1 MQVSKILQ
9 HKGSEVYTIE
19 PDATIDTAVQ
29 RLRDAGIGALVVSS
43 DGRSVDGIVSERD
56 FVHGLAD
63 SGAAL
68 LGARVREVMTRDV
81 MTCKLTDTSQDLL
94 SHMTERRVRH
104 VPVVDKGALCGM
116 ISIGDAVKSRLDE
129 VLHEADAL
137 REYISAN

>member
-1 MQVSKILQ
+1 MQVTKILQ

-29 RLRDAGIGALVVSS
+29 RLRDEGIGALVVSK
-43 DGRSVDGIVSERD
+43 DGSSVDGIVSERD
-56 FVHGLAD
+56 FVHSLAD

-68 LGARVREVMTRDV
+68 LGARVSEVMTRDV
-81 MTCKLTDTSQDLL
+81 MTCRLTDTSQDLL

-104 VPVVDKGALCGM
+104 VPFVDKGALCGM

>member
-1 MQVSKILQ
+1 MQVAKILQ
-9 HKGSEVYTIE
+9 HKGSEVYTIA
-19 PDATIDTAVQ
+19 PDATIETAVQ
-29 RLRDAGIGALVVSS
+29 RLRDAGIGALVVSR

-63 SGAAL
+63 GGADFLRAE
-68 LGARVREVMTRDV
+68 VRDVMTRDV
-81 MTCKLTDTSQDLL
+81 MTCRLTDTSQDLL

-104 VPVVDKGALCGM
+104 VPVIDKGALCGM

-129 VLHEADAL
+129 ILHEADAL

>member
-9 HKGSEVYTIE
+9 NKGSGVYTIA
-19 PDATIDTAVQ
+19 PSATIETAVQ
-29 RLRDAGIGALVVSS
+29 RLRDAGIGALVVS
-43 DGRSVDGIVSERD
+43 GNGKSVDGIVSERD

-63 SGAAL
+63 SGADL
-68 LGARVREVMTRDV
+68 LRAPVSSVMTRDV
-81 MTCKLTDTSQDLL
+81 MTCRLSDTSRDLL
-94 SHMTERRVRH
+94 TQMTERRVRH
-104 VPVVDKGALCGM
+104 VPVVENGDLCGM